1 MSWEFKSPHPHHS
14 PMIVLKITNSSE
26 LVASKI
32 GKFLESLTP
41 DGFDASTVEDI
52 VLRKLVEN
60 LAAEG
65 LEGEVASV
73 QGLDIDTRGG
83 RAELVF
89 QNKMKVR
96 QHQTF

>member
-1 MSWEFKSPHPHHS
+1 
-14 PMIVLKITNSSE
+14 MIVLKITNSSE

-73 QGLDIDTRGG
+73 QGLDLDTRGG